1 MMKFFTSDI
10 RRNIIKILCLSIGLA
25 VGFLL
30 VAKIYFE
37 QSYDSFFPDID
48 RIYRITESTVQNGE
62 YKEYQNTPGG
72 SAPELQRHIPQIE
85 KATRFTTL
93 TNGDPVL
100 KLEDGRKIGVADVT
114 LADTCCFDVLK
125 TPILE
130 GDPHEVLAVEDLVM
144 IPRSLAEKIGG
155 DVIGQRFSVVDWGDS
170 YKMTVGGVYE
180 DYPLNST
187 RKNAVYL
194 SMPTIG
200 KFMWEGSC
208 DNLIGN
214 DRYSSY
220 ALLAEGADPE
230 EVSALMVKHLKTVID
245 EEAFTI
251 YDFRMWVR
259 PMAGAYSSQDGVKTM
274 SWMLGIL
281 AVVMLMCAGLNYLL
295 IVIGQLSARGKEM
308 AIRKCFGT
316 DRKSIFLMVM
326 GESLFFMLV
335 SLGLAVILAFC
346 FSDLC
351 RDLLGYSPK
360 ELFSTGKVWIAEGL
374 VCVGLL
380 VFTGI
385 IPSVIYSRTP
395 VAHAFRPATHGRKV
409 WKLILLAVQFMA
421 TGMVMCLL
429 VLVGRQYCMIGNLD
443 IGLDYENVAMFYRYP
458 MSDEKTRTV
467 MDELKKLPFVGGV
480 ASADVHPTDWA
491 SGNNIWTEG
500 RAADEVNVA
509 DMEWSNPEL
518 FDVMGMPLVQGRGF
532 GANADSTVNEVIVEE
547 RMVEVF
553 QKNFGEEDED
563 IIGKTFYITGH
574 ADGGM
579 LNTIV
584 GVVGNLRRG
593 GFESENADKRV
604 AVFFP
609 SSKVRGNVF
618 IRFTELTPENLT
630 AAQKVLDSINDGDEI
645 YITPYRMKIEAKRSG
660 IRKFGMSVMV
670 VGIAI
675 ILIALIGLIGYVADE
690 VNRRAKE
697 IAIRKVNGTD
707 AWKIVR
713 LFCLDVLKVALPSLI
728 AGGVLAMVVGQRWLS
743 QFTDRVSLSPLSMMA
758 CLAVL
763 LILIMGV
770 VAVNTLRVARSNPID
785 HLRSE

>member
-1 MMKFFTSDI
+1 MKFFTSDL

-62 YKEYQNTPGG
+62 YKEHQYTPGG

-93 TNGDPVL
+93 TNGEPVL

-155 DVIGQRFSVVDWGDS
+155 DVIGQRFSVVDWGDT

-395 VAHAFRPATHGRKV
+395 VAQAFRPATHGRKV

-467 MDELKKLPFVGGV
+467 MDELKKLPFVEGV

-500 RAADEVNVA
+500 READEVNVA

-547 RMVEVF
+547 RMVEVL

-618 IRFTELTPENLT
+618 IRFTDLTPENLT

-743 QFTDRVSLSPLSMMA
+743 QFTDRVSLSPLSMMG

>member
-1 MMKFFTSDI
+1 MKFFTSDL

-62 YKEYQNTPGG
+62 YKEHQNTPGG

-100 KLEDGRKIGVADVT
+100 KLEDGSKIGVADVT

-155 DVIGQRFSVVDWGDS
+155 DVIGQRFSVVDWGDT

-281 AVVMLMCAGLNYLL
+281 AVVMLMCAGLNYLI

-429 VLVGRQYCMIGNLD
+429 VLVGRQYRMIGNLD

-467 MDELKKLPFVGGV
+467 MDELKKLPIVVGV

-547 RMVEVF
+547 RMVEVL
-553 QKNFGEEDED
+553 QKNFGVEDED

-728 AGGVLAMVVGQRWLS
+728 AGGVLAVMVGQRWLS
-743 QFTDRVSLSPLSMMA
+743 QFTDRVPLSPLSMTA
-758 CLAVL
+758 CLAGL

-770 VAVNTLRVARSNPID
+770 VVVNTLRVARSNPID

>member
-1 MMKFFTSDI
+1 
-10 RRNIIKILCLSIGLA
+10 
-25 VGFLL
+25 
-30 VAKIYFE
+30 
-37 QSYDSFFPDID
+37 
-48 RIYRITESTVQNGE
+48 
-62 YKEYQNTPGG
+62 
-72 SAPELQRHIPQIE
+72 
-85 KATRFTTL
+85 
-93 TNGDPVL
+93 
-100 KLEDGRKIGVADVT
+100 
-114 LADTCCFDVLK
+114 
-125 TPILE
+125 
-130 GDPHEVLAVEDLVM
+130 
-144 IPRSLAEKIGG
+144 
-155 DVIGQRFSVVDWGDS
+155 
-170 YKMTVGGVYE
+170 
-180 DYPLNST
+180 
-187 RKNAVYL
+187 
-194 SMPTIG
+194 
-200 KFMWEGSC
+200 
-208 DNLIGN
+208 
-214 DRYSSY
+214 
-220 ALLAEGADPE
+220 
-230 EVSALMVKHLKTVID
+230 
-245 EEAFTI
+245 
-251 YDFRMWVR
+251 
-259 PMAGAYSSQDGVKTM
+259 
-274 SWMLGIL
+274 
-281 AVVMLMCAGLNYLL
+281 
-295 IVIGQLSARGKEM
+295 
-308 AIRKCFGT
+308 
-316 DRKSIFLMVM
+316 
-326 GESLFFMLV
+326 
-335 SLGLAVILAFC
+335 
-346 FSDLC
+346 
-351 RDLLGYSPK
+351 
-360 ELFSTGKVWIAEGL
+360 
-374 VCVGLL
+374 
-380 VFTGI
+380 
-385 IPSVIYSRTP
+385 
-395 VAHAFRPATHGRKV
+395 
-409 WKLILLAVQFMA
+409 MA

-467 MDELKKLPFVGGV
+467 MDELKKLPFVEGV

-491 SGNNIWTEG
+491 SGNNIWSEG
-500 RAADEVNVA
+500 READEVNVA

-618 IRFTELTPENLT
+618 IRFTDLTPENLT